1 MTEFIYLH
9 GFASGPGSQ
18 KACVFKDRFE
28 KARLPLTI
36 PDLQQS
42 DFENLTL
49 TKQVSL
55 VQGIIDGKPGTRFAL
70 IGSSMGAYIAALI
83 AETRKEIK
91 ALYLMAPG
99 FNFLNRW
106 MENMGWD
113 KNHLNS
119 IQDLIRVFHYS
130 YNAEV
135 NLKTDLFRDAMN
147 WDSLPLNRNIPTRL
161 IHGLHDE
168 TVSIQE
174 SRDFA
179 RSRPWCQLKE
189 LDSDHGLLSCIDW
202 IVADCMEFFR
212 SENLTDSKRNPC
224 RTMPTTSENGS
235 TF

>member
-18 KACVFKDRFE
+18 KACVFKDHFK
-28 KARLPLTI
+28 KARLPLAI
-36 PDLQQS
+36 PDLQQG
-42 DFENLTL
+42 DFENMTL

-55 VQGIIDGKPGTRFAL
+55 VQSIIDGKPDTHFAL
-70 IGSSMGAYIAALI
+70 IGSSMGAYLAALL

-113 KNHLNS
+113 KNRLDS
-119 IQDLIRVFHYS
+119 IQDLIWVFHYS

-135 NLKTDLFRDAMN
+135 SLKTELFRDALN
-147 WDSLPLNRNIPTRL
+147 WDSLPLIRNIPVR
-161 IHGLHDE
+161 IVHGLHDE
-168 TVSIQE
+168 TVNVQE

-179 RSRPWCQLKE
+179 RLHPWCQLKE
-189 LDSDHGLLSCIDW
+189 LDSDHSLLSCIDW
-202 IVADCMEFFR
+202 IVEDCMEFFR
-212 SENLTDSKRNPC
+212 SKSLIDGNL
-224 RTMPTTSENGS
+224 
-235 TF
+235 

>member
-18 KACVFKDRFE
+18 KACIFKDRFE
-28 KARLPLTI
+28 RARLPLTI
-36 PDLQQS
+36 PDLQQG

-49 TKQVSL
+49 TKQITLIQS
-55 VQGIIDGKPGTRFAL
+55 IIDKKPGSRFGL
-70 IGSSMGAYIAALI
+70 IGSSMGAYTAALTS
-83 AETRKEIK
+83 ETRKEIK

-113 KNHLNS
+113 KNRLES

-135 NLKTDLFRDAMN
+135 DLNTNLFRDAMY
-147 WDSLPLNRNIPTRL
+147 WDSLPLTCDIPTRL
-161 IHGLHDE
+161 VHGLHDE
-168 TVSIQE
+168 TVDIQE

-179 RSRPWCQLKE
+179 RSRPGC
-189 LDSDHGLLSCIDW
+189 LLSCIDW
-202 IVADCMEFFR
+202 IVEDCMEFFR
-212 SENLTDSKRNPC
+212 SKSLMDGNL
-224 RTMPTTSENGS
+224 
-235 TF
+235 

>member
-18 KACVFKDRFE
+18 KARVFKDRFK
-28 KARLPLTI
+28 KARLPLAI
-36 PDLQQS
+36 PDLQQG
-42 DFENLTL
+42 DFENMTL

-55 VQGIIDGKPGTRFAL
+55 VQSIIDGKSGTCFAL
-70 IGSSMGAYIAALI
+70 IGSSMGAYLAALL

-113 KNHLNS
+113 KNCLDS
-119 IQDLIRVFHYS
+119 IQDLISVFHYG

-135 NLKTDLFRDAMN
+135 NLKTELFRDAIN
-147 WDSLPLNRNIPTRL
+147 WDSLPLIRNIPVRVV
-161 IHGLHDE
+161 HGLHDE
-168 TVSIQE
+168 TVNVQE

-179 RSRPWCQLKE
+179 RLRPWCQLKE
-189 LDSDHGLLSCIDW
+189 LDSDHSLLSCIDW
-202 IVADCMEFFR
+202 IVEDCMEFFR
-212 SENLTDSKRNPC
+212 SKNLIDGNL
-224 RTMPTTSENGS
+224 
-235 TF
+235 

>member
-18 KACVFKDRFE
+18 KACVFKDRFK

-36 PDLQQS
+36 PDLQQG

-113 KNHLNS
+113 KNHLDS
-119 IQDLIRVFHYS
+119 IQDLIPVFHYS

-135 NLKTDLFRDAMN
+135 NLRTDLFRDAMN
-147 WDSLPLNRNIPTRL
+147 WDSLPLTRNIPIRL

-174 SRDFA
+174 SRDFS

-202 IVADCMEFFR
+202 IVEDCLEFFR
-212 SENLTDSKRNPC
+212 LKNLIDDKSSPG
-224 RTMPTTSENGS
+224 RTMPTISESGPTS
-235 TF
+235 